1 MHRIL
6 LAALLAVSTAFAG
19 GNNYKTFDVAIYSR
33 VYETKQMKDPAWLES
48 HWEAISRNMK
58 VDKIYLETHR
68 DMVVVDQE
76 TLDQAKKFFISKGVK
91 VSGGITVTINE
102 RNLFETYCYSD
113 PTLRQKLKEVVE
125 FTARNFDEIILD
137 DFFFTDCKSDSEIQ
151 AKGSRSWTAYRLA
164 LMDEAGRNLV
174 VNPAKAVN
182 PKVKVIIKYPNWYD
196 HFQYLGFNLET
207 EPRYF
212 DKIYTGTET
221 RDPVTGNQHLQQYHG
236 YSIFRYFENIKPGG
250 NAGGWVDQGGMR
262 IPGRYAEQ
270 LWITLF
276 AKAPEITLFN
286 IGSLYQPAA
295 TPDSAAA
302 HIAGDVFAKVDGFL
316 GQLGK
321 PQGVKVYRP
330 PNSSGED
337 FLPSYLGM
345 AGIPVDIV
353 PEFPV
358 DARTMFLTESA
369 KYDRNIVSKIKSQLT
384 TGANVVITSGLLKA
398 LQGKGIE
405 DIVELEYTG
414 QTVST
419 REFQGFRLG
428 GANKAESDILIPQI
442 RYATNDAWEIVSALT
457 SATKTSGT
465 PILLSAKYSKGQ
477 LYVLTIPQAMG
488 DLYSYPQGVWKA
500 IRDVL
505 TRDMYVHLDAP
516 TRVSL
521 FVYDNDRFIA
531 ESFQESPVEARIV
544 TDKRITRLRDVL
556 SGAELKGEP
565 QGATTV
571 FTMQLER
578 ASYRVFAG
586 LAN

>member
-1 MHRIL
+1 MGTWIDQELAGCEFADERLGKRFGMLMEQFSKDIGRTIPLACGDWAATKAAYRFLDNDRVCEAEILAGHFQATRERFAAVEGPVLVLHDTTEFSFTREDTHAIGLTKKVAKGHKDERGRQRMHTVCGIL
-6 LAALLAVSTAFAG
+6 MHSSLVVTTDGLPLGLAAIKLWT
-19 GNNYKTFDVAIYSR
+19 R
-33 VYETKQMKDPAWLES
+33 
-48 HWEAISRNMK
+48 
-58 VDKIYLETHR
+58 
-68 DMVVVDQE
+68 
-76 TLDQAKKFFISKGVK
+76 KKFKG
-91 VSGGITVTINE
+91 TN
-102 RNLFETYCYSD
+102 
-113 PTLRQKLKEVVE
+113 
-125 FTARNFDEIILD
+125 
-137 DFFFTDCKSDSEIQ
+137 
-151 AKGSRSWTAYRLA
+151 
-164 LMDEAGRNLV
+164 
-174 VNPAKAVN
+174 
-182 PKVKVIIKYPNWYD
+182 
-196 HFQYLGFNLET
+196 
-207 EPRYF
+207 
-212 DKIYTGTET
+212 
-221 RDPVTGNQHLQQYHG
+221 
-236 YSIFRYFENIKPGG
+236 
-250 NAGGWVDQGGMR
+250 
-262 IPGRYAEQ
+262 
-270 LWITLF
+270 
-276 AKAPEITLFN
+276 
-286 IGSLYQPAA
+286 
-295 TPDSAAA
+295 
-302 HIAGDVFAKVDGFL
+302 
-316 GQLGK
+316 
-321 PQGVKVYRP
+321 
-330 PNSSGED
+330 
-337 FLPSYLGM
+337 
-345 AGIPVDIV
+345 
-353 PEFPV
+353 
-358 DARTMFLTESA
+358 
-369 KYDRNIVSKIKSQLT
+369 
-384 TGANVVITSGLLKA
+384 A

-544 TDKRITRLRDVL
+544 TDKRSTRLRDVL